1 MSVHATHGIVGG
13 MSNFMRKL
21 LVGGLLLAAAGI
33 GVQIAAGVHY
43 GVPVG
48 VVVFLAAAALVWL
61 RPRRWTAAIALAVG
75 LFIGIGAVATPN
87 TSQNLSSPHAGIV
100 AATIFQTA
108 TLLVLVAAGLLA
120 VARPGLRRPA
130 GRSRPDA

>member
-1 MSVHATHGIVGG
+1 MSVHARRGIVGG

-21 LVGGLLLAAAGI
+21 LVGSLLLAAAAI

-48 VVVFLAAAALVWL
+48 VVVFLAAAALVWF
-61 RPRRWTAAIALAVG
+61 RPRRWTAAIALVVG

-87 TSQNLSSPHAGIV
+87 TSQNLSSPQVGIV
-100 AATIFQTA
+100 LATILQTA
-108 TLLVLVAAGLLA
+108 TLVGVVAAGLLA
-120 VARPGLRRPA
+120 VARPGLRRANP
-130 GRSRPDA
+130 